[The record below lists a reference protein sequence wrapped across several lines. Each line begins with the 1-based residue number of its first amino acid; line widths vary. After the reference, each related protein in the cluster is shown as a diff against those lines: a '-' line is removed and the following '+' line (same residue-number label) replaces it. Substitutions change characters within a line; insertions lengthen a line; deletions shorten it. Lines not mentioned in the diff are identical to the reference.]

1 MYKEENE
8 MKRFIYSHKRM
19 HRGFLNAFAAL
30 TVFLLIA
37 QTICNTW
44 RSTVDSAFG
53 VETGTINLSSD
64 KKDYQYL
71 FWVIYDTPV

>member
-1 MYKEENE
+1 

-37 QTICNTW
+37 QTSVIR

-53 VETGTINLSSD
+53 VENGYNQSE
-64 KKDYQYL
+64 Q
-71 FWVIYDTPV
+71 